1 MPDMTGKTDLHK
13 DSSVTSESSVTP
25 RQTLRIS
32 ELTFRWD
39 RTQPGIRYPDVTLNS
54 GEHLFL
60 RGPSGSGKSTL
71 LSLMGGLIV
80 PDTGRLELLGTDLA
94 GLTSGQRDR
103 FRADHMGVIF
113 QQFNLV
119 PYLSTLDNVTLP
131 CKLSRKRRARALSS
145 PEAEAKSLLT
155 ALGIPQSHW
164 HRRVTTLSVGQQQR
178 VAAARALT
186 GAPELIL
193 ADEPT
198 SALDSDNRDRFIE
211 LLLGL
216 AAEKHSSV
224 VFVSHD
230 KSLAQRFN
238 HQLAL
243 EVTP

>member
-1 MPDMTGKTDLHK
+1 MSSQTDSPA
-13 DSSVTSESSVTP
+13 DSSAIAREA
-25 RQTLRIS
+25 LRIS
-32 ELTFRWD
+32 HVKFRWD
-39 RTQPGIRYPDVTLNS
+39 PTQPPLVYPEITLDA

-71 LSLMGGLIV
+71 LSLLGGLIL
-80 PDTGRLELLGTDLA
+80 PDTGTLSLLGTDLA

-103 FRADHMGVIF
+103 FRADHVGVIF

-119 PYLSTLDNVTLP
+119 PYLTTLDNVMLP
-131 CKLSRKRRARALSS
+131 CRLSRKRRRRAL
-145 PEAEAKSLLT
+145 PTAEQEAESLLT

-164 HRRVTTLSVGQQQR
+164 HRRVTGLSVGQQQR

-186 GAPELIL
+186 GGPELIL

-230 KSLAQRFN
+230 QSLAERFDR
-238 HQLAL
+238 QLAL
-243 EVTP
+243 QVTP

>member
-1 MPDMTGKTDLHK
+1 MPDMTSKTDLRK
-13 DSSVTSESSVTP
+13 ESSITP
-25 RQTLRIS
+25 RQTLRIRD
-32 ELTFRWD
+32 LAFRWD
-39 RTQPGIRYPDVTLNS
+39 GTQPPMRYPDVTLNR
-54 GEHLFL
+54 GDHLFL

-71 LSLMGGLIV
+71 LSLLGGLIV
-80 PDTGRLELLGTDLA
+80 PDSGTLTLLGTDLPS
-94 GLTSGQRDR
+94 LSNGQRDR

-119 PYLSTLDNVTLP
+119 PYLTTLGNVMLP
-131 CKLSRKRRARALSS
+131 CRLSRKRRARAL
-145 PEAEAKSLLT
+145 PTPEKEAESLLT
-155 ALGIPQSHW
+155 ALGIPPSHW
-164 HRRVTTLSVGQQQR
+164 HRRVTGLSVGQQQR

-216 AAEKHSSV
+216 AADKHASV

-230 KSLAQRFN
+230 QSLARRFD

>member
-1 MPDMTGKTDLHK
+1 MTSKTDVQG
-13 DSSVTSESSVTP
+13 DSSTP
-25 RQTLRIS
+25 RQQALHIS
-32 ELTFRWD
+32 NLAFRWD
-39 RTQPGIRYPDVTLNS
+39 QTQPPLSYPDITLNA

-71 LSLMGGLIV
+71 LSLLGGLIV
-80 PDTGRLELLGTDLA
+80 PDAGTLTLLGTELA

-119 PYLSTLDNVTLP
+119 PYLTTLDNVMLP
-131 CKLSRKRRARALSS
+131 CRLSRKRRAQAL
-145 PEAEAKSLLT
+145 PTPAKEAESLLT
-155 ALGIPQSHW
+155 ELGIPESHW
-164 HRRVTTLSVGQQQR
+164 HRRVTGLSVGQQQR

-216 AAEKHSSV
+216 AAEKRSSV

-230 KSLAQRFN
+230 QGLAKRFD
-238 HQLAL
+238 HQIAL
-243 EVTP
+243 ETIQ

>member
-13 DSSVTSESSVTP
+13 DSSITP

-32 ELTFRWD
+32 DLAFRWD
-39 RTQPGIRYPDVTLNS
+39 RAQPAIRYPDVALNS

-80 PDTGRLELLGTDLA
+80 PNSGSLTLLGVDLA
-94 GLTSGQRDR
+94 SLSSGQRDR

-119 PYLSTLDNVTLP
+119 PYLTTLDNVTLP
-131 CKLSRKRRARALSS
+131 CRLSHKRRTRAQPS
-145 PEAEAKSLLT
+145 PEAEAESLLT

-164 HRRVTTLSVGQQQR
+164 HRRVTGLSVGQQQR

-230 KSLAQRFN
+230 KSLAEHFD

-243 EVTP
+243 EVTS

>member
-1 MPDMTGKTDLHK
+1 MPDMTSKTDLPA
-13 DSSVTSESSVTP
+13 DSSTAP
-25 RQTLRIS
+25 RQALRICNLS
-32 ELTFRWD
+32 FRWD
-39 RTQPGIRYPDVTLNS
+39 ATQPPLSYPDITLNT

-71 LSLMGGLIV
+71 LSMLSGLIV
-80 PDTGRLELLGTDLA
+80 PDSGTLTLLGKELA
-94 GLTSGQRDR
+94 NLTSGQRDR

-119 PYLSTLDNVTLP
+119 PYLTTLGNVMLP
-131 CKLSRKRRARALSS
+131 CRLSEQRRSQAM
-145 PEAEAKSLLT
+145 PTPQQEAESLLT

-164 HRRVTTLSVGQQQR
+164 HRRVTGLSVGQQQR

-198 SALDSDNRDRFIE
+198 SALDSDNRDRFIA
-211 LLLGL
+211 LLLEL

-224 VFVSHD
+224 IFVSHD
-230 KSLAQRFN
+230 QSLAQRFD
-238 HQLAL
+238 HRITL
-243 EVTP
+243 EVAP

>member
-1 MPDMTGKTDLHK
+1 MPDMTSKTDLPA
-13 DSSVTSESSVTP
+13 DGSTEG
-25 RQTLRIS
+25 QQALRVS
-32 ELTFRWD
+32 NLTFSWD
-39 RTQPGIRYPDVTLNS
+39 RNLPPLRYPQVTLS
-54 GEHLFL
+54 AGEHLFL

-71 LSLMGGLIV
+71 LSLLGGLIV
-80 PDTGRLELLGTDLA
+80 ADSGVLELLGTELA
-94 GLTSGQRDR
+94 GLSAGQRDR

-119 PYLSTLDNVTLP
+119 PYLTALDNVLLP
-131 CKLSRKRRARALSS
+131 CRLSRKRRSRAL
-145 PEAEAKSLLT
+145 PTPEQEAESLLA
-155 ALGIPQSHW
+155 ALGIPRSHW
-164 HRRVTTLSVGQQQR
+164 QRRITGLSVGQQQR
-178 VAAARALT
+178 VAAARALI

-216 AAEKHSSV
+216 AADKHASV

-230 KSLAQRFN
+230 QSLAGRFD

-243 EVTP
+243 EITP

>member
-1 MPDMTGKTDLHK
+1 MPDMTSQTDSPA
-13 DSSVTSESSVTP
+13 DSS
-25 RQTLRIS
+25 TLTREALRVS
-32 ELTFRWD
+32 HVQFRWD
-39 RTQPGIRYPDVTLNS
+39 KTQAPLVYPEISLNT

-71 LSLMGGLIV
+71 LSLLGGLIL
-80 PDTGRLELLGTDLA
+80 PDAGTLSLLGTDLA
-94 GLTSGQRDR
+94 SLNSGQRDR

-119 PYLSTLDNVTLP
+119 PYLSTFDNVMLP
-131 CKLSRKRRARALSS
+131 CRLSRKRRARAL
-145 PEAEAKSLLT
+145 PTPEKEAESLLT
-155 ALGIPQSHW
+155 ALGIPPNHW
-164 HRRVTTLSVGQQQR
+164 RRRVTGLSVGQQQR

-186 GAPELIL
+186 GGPELIL

-216 AAEKHSSV
+216 AAEKDSSV

-230 KSLAQRFN
+230 QNLATRFD

-243 EVTP
+243 EVTQ

>member
-1 MPDMTGKTDLHK
+1 MPDMTSQTDSPA
-13 DSSVTSESSVTP
+13 DSSASAREA
-25 RQTLRIS
+25 LRAS
-32 ELTFRWD
+32 RVAFSWDWD
-39 RTQPGIRYPDVTLNS
+39 RTQPPLTYPEITLDA

-71 LSLMGGLIV
+71 LSLLGGLIL
-80 PDTGRLELLGTDLA
+80 PDTGTLSLLGTDMA
-94 GLTSGQRDR
+94 SLTSGQRDR

-119 PYLSTLDNVTLP
+119 PYLSTLDNVMLP
-131 CKLSRKRRARALSS
+131 CRLSRKRHERAQ
-145 PEAEAKSLLT
+145 PTPEKEAESLLT

-164 HRRVTTLSVGQQQR
+164 HRRVTGLSVGQQQR

-186 GAPELIL
+186 GGPELIL

-230 KSLAQRFN
+230 QSLAGRFDR
-238 HQLAL
+238 QLTL
-243 EVTP
+243 EVAP

>member
-1 MPDMTGKTDLHK
+1 MPDMTSKTDLPP
-13 DSSVTSESSVTP
+13 DSSATT
-25 RQTLRIS
+25 RQVLHLS
-32 ELTFRWD
+32 NLTFHWD
-39 RTQPGIRYPDVTLNS
+39 QTQAPLSYPDITLNT
-54 GEHLFL
+54 GEHLFV

-80 PDTGRLELLGTDLA
+80 PASGTLSLLGTELTR
-94 GLTSGQRDR
+94 LTSGQRDR

-119 PYLSTLDNVTLP
+119 PYLTTLDNVMLP
-131 CKLSRKRRARALSS
+131 CRLSCKRRNRAL
-145 PEAEAKSLLT
+145 PTPEKEAESLLT
-155 ALGIPQSHW
+155 ALGIPPVHW
-164 HRRVTTLSVGQQQR
+164 KRRVTGLSVGQQQR

-186 GAPELIL
+186 GGPELIL

-230 KSLAQRFN
+230 QSLAGLFDY
-238 HQLAL
+238 QLSL
-243 EVTP
+243 EVTQ

>member
-1 MPDMTGKTDLHK
+1 MAR
-13 DSSVTSESSVTP
+13 EA
-25 RQTLRIS
+25 LRIS
-32 ELTFRWD
+32 QVEFRWD
-39 RTQPGIRYPDVTLNS
+39 QTQAPLSYPGITLTA

-71 LSLMGGLIV
+71 LSLLGGLIL
-80 PDTGRLELLGTDLA
+80 PDNGTVNLLGTDLA
-94 GLTSGQRDR
+94 TLTSGQRDR

-119 PYLSTLDNVTLP
+119 PYLTTLENVMLP
-131 CKLSRKRRARALSS
+131 CRLSRKRRARAV
-145 PEAEAKSLLT
+145 PTPEREAESLLS
-155 ALGIPQSHW
+155 ALDIPESHW
-164 HRRVTTLSVGQQQR
+164 HRRVTGLSVGQQQR

-186 GAPELIL
+186 GGPELIL

-230 KSLAQRFN
+230 QSLAARFDR
-238 HQLAL
+238 QLAL
-243 EVTP
+243 EVTR

>member
-1 MPDMTGKTDLHK
+1 MSDMTGKTDLHK
-13 DSSVTSESSVTP
+13 DSSVTP
-25 RQTLRIS
+25 RQTLHIS
-32 ELTFRWD
+32 DLSFRWD

-80 PDTGRLELLGTDLA
+80 PNSGSLEMLGTDLT
-94 GLTSGQRDR
+94 GLSSGQRDR

-119 PYLSTLDNVTLP
+119 PYLTTLENVTLP
-131 CKLSRKRRARALSS
+131 CRLSQKRRARALPSAGQ
-145 PEAEAKSLLT
+145 EAESLLT

-164 HRRVTTLSVGQQQR
+164 RRRVTGLSVGQQQR

-216 AAEKHSSV
+216 AAEKRSSV

-230 KSLAQRFN
+230 QSLAQRFD

-243 EVTP
+243 EVSP

>member
-1 MPDMTGKTDLHK
+1 MTGKTDLHK
-13 DSSVTSESSVTP
+13 DSSATP
-25 RQTLRIS
+25 RQTLLIS

-39 RTQPGIRYPDVTLNS
+39 RTQTGIRYPDVTLNS

-71 LSLMGGLIV
+71 LSLLGGLIV
-80 PDTGRLELLGTDLA
+80 PNSGRLELLGTDLA
-94 GLTSGQRDR
+94 SLTSGQRDR

-119 PYLSTLDNVTLP
+119 PYLSTLNNVTLP
-131 CKLSRKRRARALSS
+131 CRLSQKRRARALSS
-145 PEAEAKSLLT
+145 PATEAKSLLT

-230 KSLAQRFN
+230 KSLAHRFN

>member
-1 MPDMTGKTDLHK
+1 MPDMTSQTDSPA
-13 DSSVTSESSVTP
+13 DSSATTREA
-25 RQTLRIS
+25 LRVS
-32 ELTFRWD
+32 QLTFRWD
-39 RTQPGIRYPDVTLNS
+39 QTQPPISYPEITLKT

-60 RGPSGSGKSTL
+60 KGPSGSGKSTL
-71 LSLMGGLIV
+71 LSLLGGLII
-80 PDTGRLELLGTDLA
+80 PHTGTVTLLGTDLS

-119 PYLSTLDNVTLP
+119 PYLTTLENVTLP
-131 CKLSRKRRARALSS
+131 CRLSRKRRKRAL
-145 PEAEAKSLLT
+145 PIPEQEAESLLT
-155 ALGIPQSHW
+155 ALDIPQSHW
-164 HRRVTTLSVGQQQR
+164 HRRVTGLSVGQQQR

-186 GAPELIL
+186 GGPELIL

-216 AAEKHSSV
+216 AAEKHASV

-230 KSLAQRFN
+230 QSLAERFDR
-238 HQLAL
+238 QLAL
-243 EVTP
+243 EVSR

>member
-1 MPDMTGKTDLHK
+1 
-13 DSSVTSESSVTP
+13 
-25 RQTLRIS
+25 
-32 ELTFRWD
+32 
-39 RTQPGIRYPDVTLNS
+39 
-54 GEHLFL
+54 
-60 RGPSGSGKSTL
+60 
-71 LSLMGGLIV
+71 
-80 PDTGRLELLGTDLA
+80 
-94 GLTSGQRDR
+94 
-103 FRADHMGVIF
+103 
-113 QQFNLV
+113 
-119 PYLSTLDNVTLP
+119 
-131 CKLSRKRRARALSS
+131 LSS

>member
-1 MPDMTGKTDLHK
+1 MPDMTSKTDLPA
-13 DSSVTSESSVTP
+13 DSSAPPWQALS
-25 RQTLRIS
+25 IS
-32 ELTFRWD
+32 NLAFCWD
-39 RTQPGIRYPDVTLNS
+39 KAQPPLSYPDITLNS

-71 LSLMGGLIV
+71 LSLLGGLIV
-80 PDTGRLELLGTDLA
+80 PDSGTLTLLGTELA
-94 GLTSGQRDR
+94 SLTSGQRDR

-119 PYLSTLDNVTLP
+119 PYLTTLENVMLP
-131 CKLSRKRRARALSS
+131 CRLSRKRLSRAL
-145 PEAEAKSLLT
+145 PTPEKEAEALLT
-155 ALGIPQSHW
+155 ALGIAPSHW
-164 HRRVTTLSVGQQQR
+164 HRRVTGLSVGQQQR

-186 GAPELIL
+186 GGPELIL

-216 AAEKHSSV
+216 AEEKHSSV

-230 KSLAQRFN
+230 QSLAGRFDR
-238 HQLAL
+238 QLAL
-243 EVTP
+243 EVTE

>member
-1 MPDMTGKTDLHK
+1 MAR
-13 DSSVTSESSVTP
+13 EA
-25 RQTLRIS
+25 LRIS
-32 ELTFRWD
+32 HVEFRWD
-39 RTQPGIRYPDVTLNS
+39 QTQAPLSYPGITLTA

-71 LSLMGGLIV
+71 LSLLGGLIL
-80 PDTGRLELLGTDLA
+80 PDTGTVNLLGTDLA
-94 GLTSGQRDR
+94 SLTSGQRDR

-119 PYLSTLDNVTLP
+119 PYLTTLENVMLP
-131 CKLSRKRRARALSS
+131 CRLSRKRRARAL
-145 PEAEAKSLLT
+145 PTPEREAESLLS
-155 ALGIPQSHW
+155 ALDIPESHW
-164 HRRVTTLSVGQQQR
+164 HRRVTGLSVGQQQR

-186 GAPELIL
+186 GGPELIL

-230 KSLAQRFN
+230 QSLAARFDR
-238 HQLAL
+238 QLAL
-243 EVTP
+243 EVIR